1 VVVPH
6 RGLDHNRESDNEGSM
21 RSLSLKTTFFALAIV
36 AAAPTLSYAAD
47 YTPIQMT
54 HGPASVPVAE
64 DTLIIEHAS
73 PVLPAPIVRYGCKRV
88 WRCDAAVCEW
98 RRGCWGIYGYMEGP
112 YNTLELAR
120 RQWERHGWPVPA
132 TQRTRIT
139 ISK

>member
-1 VVVPH
+1 
-6 RGLDHNRESDNEGSM
+6 M
-21 RSLSLKTTFFALAIV
+21 RSLHLKTIFFALAVVV
-36 AAAPTLSYAAD
+36 AAPAVSRAAD
-47 YTPIQMT
+47 STAIQIT
-54 HGPASVPVAE
+54 RVPAPAPAVE
-64 DTLIIEHAS
+64 DTLIIQQAS

-98 RRGCWGIYGYMEGP
+98 RRGCWGVYGYMEGP

-120 RQWERHGWPVPA
+120 RQWERHGWPVPS